1 MTLANITNVSED
13 AKHLDDFLQE
23 LLTRIENVYES
34 YSMPIPARRYYTFGP
49 PAIDCEQLVVSVFQM
64 YLGAPGDQAT
74 EPRRCHDPRTVT
86 LNITVSREV
95 PVALPNGNPPTA
107 ESISDA
113 TRVSAYDAWIL
124 MDSVNILDVWS
135 EAGSFGLGIIS
146 TIDFTPPEGGFQSVT
161 MSVTMAVP

>member
-1 MTLANITNVSED
+1 MATTDISGVSED
-13 AKHLDDFLQE
+13 AKHLDNFLQE
-23 LLTRIENVYES
+23 LLQRIESVYES

-86 LNITVSREV
+86 VNITVSRPV
-95 PVALPNGNPPTA
+95 PIAQPNGNPPSA
-107 ESISDA
+107 QSISDS
-113 TRVSAYDAWIL
+113 TRVCAYDAWIL
-124 MDSVNILDVWS
+124 MDSMNVLDVWGQS
-135 EAGSFGLGIIS
+135 GTYGLGVIS

>member
-1 MTLANITNVSED
+1 MTVANVTGVSPD
-13 AKHLDDFLQE
+13 AKNLDEFLQE
-23 LLTRIENVYES
+23 LLSRVENVYES
-34 YSMPIPARRYYTFGP
+34 YDMPIPARRYYTFGP
-49 PAIDCEQLVVSVFQM
+49 PAIDCEQLVISVFQM

-95 PVALPNGNPPTA
+95 PIALPNGNPPSPQ
-107 ESISDA
+107 SISEA

-124 MDSVNILDVWS
+124 MDSVNVLDVWG
-135 EAGSFGLGIIS
+135 EGGTYGLGIIA
-146 TIDFTPPEGGFQSVT
+146 TIDFTPPEGGYQSVT

>member
-1 MTLANITNVSED
+1 VAIADVSGVTEE
-13 AKHLDDFLQE
+13 AKNLDEFLQE
-23 LLTRIENVYES
+23 LLRRIEGVYES
-34 YSMPIPARRYYTFGP
+34 YNMPIPDRRYYTFGP

-86 LNITVSREV
+86 LNITVSRPV
-95 PVALPNGNPPTA
+95 PISQPNGSPPSA
-107 ESISDA
+107 ESISDS
-113 TRVSAYDAWIL
+113 TRVCAYDAWIL
-124 MDSVNILDVWS
+124 MDSVNVLDVWG
-135 EAGSFGLGIIS
+135 EGGTYGLGIIS